1 MDDAHAFR
9 GPHNMKQL
17 YRWEYHWSV
26 PHTFLKSRTTEY
38 NPKPHFFFNC
48 WSHFKIYDAS
58 MIYSFQTLAQKGSV
72 DPDHEEMVIAKRNMT
87 YEPFEYE
94 EYVFVPKI
102 IYDNGTVVNKDT
114 GEVIGYRDEDGKIV
128 LFEDEKADVEIIDL
142 DEVEGDLEDDEE
154 EQDA

>member
-1 MDDAHAFR
+1 
-9 GPHNMKQL
+9 MKQL

-48 WSHFKIYDAS
+48 WSHFKIYDPS
-58 MIYSFQTLAQKGSV
+58 MIYSFHTLAQKGSV

-87 YEPFEYE
+87 WEPFEYE

-102 IYDNGTVVNKDT
+102 IYDNGTVVNKNT
-114 GEVIGYRDEDGKIV
+114 GEVIGYKDENGKIV
-128 LFEDEKADVEIIDL
+128 EYEKVEIIDL
-142 DEVEGDLEDDEE
+142 DEVKEDGEE
-154 EQDA
+154 EEEA

>member
-1 MDDAHAFR
+1 
-9 GPHNMKQL
+9 
-17 YRWEYHWSV
+17 
-26 PHTFLKSRTTEY
+26 
-38 NPKPHFFFNC
+38 
-48 WSHFKIYDAS
+48 

-114 GEVIGYRDEDGKIV
+114 GEVIGYRDENGKIV
-128 LFEDEKADVEIIDL
+128 EFEKADVEIIDL